1 MNKQRFLT
9 VVALALLVGVLAA
22 ALTLP
27 VAAKGPPDIQR
38 VTVSWHA
45 QSGSGIVPGAW
56 AKLKRDDRGAKFL
69 FHATQLKPGHVYTVW
84 FVIVNDPTACATT
97 PCTAA
102 DIILNSEAVDSDV
115 TYGAG
120 RVAGNSGK
128 ASLSGRISAGVLSNS
143 WFGNGFTNPRGAEIH
158 LVLNDHGPVIPDL
171 LSNML
176 TTYRGGCT
184 TESLPAIFPPTAIAD
199 GIPGPNTCRLY
210 QVAIFQP

>member
-9 VVALALLVGVLAA
+9 VVALALLVAVLAA
-22 ALTLP
+22 AMTLP
-27 VAAKGPPDIQR
+27 VAAGDAADVQR
-38 VTVSWHA
+38 TTVSWHA
-45 QSGSGIVPGAW
+45 QSGSGTVPGAW
-56 AKLKRDDRGAKFL
+56 AKLKRDDRGAKFT
-69 FHATQLKPGHVYTVW
+69 FHATQLKAGHVYTVW

-102 DIILNSEAVDSDV
+102 DIILNSNAVSSDV

-128 ASLSGRISAGVLSNS
+128 ASFSGRISAGVLSNS

-171 LSNML
+171 VSNML

-184 TESLPAIFPPTAIAD
+184 TESLPTIFPPTAIAD

>member
-1 MNKQRFLT
+1 MGEAEAR
-9 VVALALLVGVLAA
+9 
-22 ALTLP
+22 
-27 VAAKGPPDIQR
+27 R
-38 VTVSWHA
+38 
-45 QSGSGIVPGAW
+45 PG
-56 AKLKRDDRGAKFL
+56 RQIT
-69 FHATQLKPGHVYTVW
+69 FHATQLKAGHVYTVW

-120 RVAGNSGK
+120 RVAGKSGK
-128 ASLSGRISAGVLSNS
+128 ASFSGRISAGVLSNS